1 MAGVRDVTGWLGKQE
16 YPEPLQMPVLVS
28 LLCPRLILLLKTLPC
43 LAFGM
48 WNDRVLDLKQI
59 LNHPEMSVMIRD
71 QDEDLFG
78 YLKDS
83 KVSEGD

>member
-59 LNHPEMSVMIRD
+59 LTHPHISVMIST
-71 QDEDLFG
+71 QDNDFLSYKLDL
-78 YLKDS
+78 
-83 KVSEGD
+83 KVSEGG